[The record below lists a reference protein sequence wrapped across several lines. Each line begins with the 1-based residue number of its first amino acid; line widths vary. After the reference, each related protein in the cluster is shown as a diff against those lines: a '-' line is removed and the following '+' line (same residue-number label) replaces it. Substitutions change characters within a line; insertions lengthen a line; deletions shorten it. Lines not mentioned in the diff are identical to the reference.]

1 MLFEGLQ
8 KRAIAGHMG
17 PEAGCL
23 FGNLGK
29 GASRRGHLLVMLP
42 QLWHGSGGSIPH
54 AVQNVLVAR

>member
-1 MLFEGLQ
+1 MLFEDLQ

-29 GASRRGHLLVMLP
+29 GASRRGHLLVMMPVLG
-42 QLWHGSGGSIPH
+42 HRSGGSKPH
-54 AVQNVLVAR
+54 AIQDILIAR